1 MLANQ
6 EQEPPPPPP
15 LGKVSLLQLAENS
28 MAQAMLIFL
37 MADLRNLSATG
48 RIRTKFDY
56 LSISSDNCSRQRARD
71 FIGYPQSNRPPD
83 DLEHNNSTGG
93 VRAIHIMAVLLLE
106 ITRASDER
114 RLAKGELQKS
124 DSIVLD
130 SDDSEEDQYF
140 GRADLQSASG
150 LPALLRGYHSM
161 LAEDIVR
168 DIPLISKAEWPLDPR
183 HEEEN
188 QFDRSLVSRPDF
200 DFDVEDD
207 EEEKLFSTV
216 FGWPVAD
223 SIGQSIR
230 QALGQ
235 ETSKQGEPLQELANL
250 QDSLFVNAELHSS
263 NGSSEFYSKG
273 EIIEL
278 LEQAIEK
285 KDFARLGFMRSF
297 FKEGS
302 ICSLLLESK
311 SEMVWLNDWHLKHEC
326 TYAISVD
333 REKKKIFLTLR
344 GSRSR
349 SDSAQ
354 AFDVSFT
361 ATGNPVQEHYPG
373 RPRNVR
379 IRGIYHKYLFRVRK
393 DTGTTK
399 YDEIVARLA
408 CYCNELGSGVT
419 ISMTGHSVGAAL
431 ATLVAF
437 YASTDPRFN
446 RNGAIEVVTFGCPYI
461 GGYKFADA
469 VMHQEAKGLIRIARF
484 HNARDGAAHLPPTL
498 FSFSKRGATYFHN
511 GIDIKFPLVRQ
522 GVFKIFGQPQPIV
535 KYNGRKSFLSS
546 AMQQVKDFY
555 FFNLPLRF
563 WMLYKMHPLVEHQK
577 RLRLVNLLKDP
588 SSSPLVRYSLEEL
601 YEIRDELN

>member
-1 MLANQ
+1 MASSQVLANQ
-6 EQEPPPPPP
+6 EQQPPPP
-15 LGKVSLLQLAENS
+15 LEKVSLLQLAENS

-56 LSISSDNCSRQRARD
+56 LSIPSDDCSRQRARD
-71 FIGYPQSNRPPD
+71 FIGHPQSNRPPEDTD
-83 DLEHNNSTGG
+83 DNNSTGG

-114 RLAKGELQKS
+114 RLAKGELPKS
-124 DSIVLD
+124 ESMILD

-140 GRADLQSASG
+140 GRADLQKASG
-150 LPALLRGYHSM
+150 LPALLKGYHNM
-161 LAEDIVR
+161 LAADILR
-168 DIPLISKAEWPLDPR
+168 NIPLISKTEWPLDPR
-183 HEEEN
+183 HQEEN
-188 QFDRSLVSRPDF
+188 QFDPTQLSRPDF

-207 EEEKLFSTV
+207 EEEKLFGTV
-216 FGWPVAD
+216 FGWPAAD
-223 SIGQSIR
+223 SIGHTIR

-235 ETSKQGEPLQELANL
+235 DTSRQGEPLHDLANL
-250 QDSLFVNAELHSS
+250 QDSLFTNAELHSS
-263 NGSSEFYSKG
+263 GSSEFYNKG

-285 KDFARLGFMRSF
+285 KDFDRLGFMRSF

-361 ATGNPVQEHYPG
+361 ATGNPVQEFYPG
-373 RPRNVR
+373 KQRNVR
-379 IRGIYHKYLFRVRK
+379 IRGVYHKYLFRVRK
-393 DTGTTK
+393 DTATTK

-408 CYCNELGSGVT
+408 CYCNELGYGVT

-469 VMHQEAKGLIRIARF
+469 VMHQEAKGLLRIARF
-484 HNARDGAAHLPPTL
+484 HNARDGVAHLPPTL
-498 FSFSKRGATYFHN
+498 FSLSKRGATYFNN
-511 GIDIKFPLVRQ
+511 GIDISLPLVRQ
-522 GVFKIFGQPQPIV
+522 GIFKIFGQPQPIV
-535 KYNGRKSFLSS
+535 KYNGRKSFLRSS
-546 AMQQVKDFY
+546 MQQIKVSY
-555 FFNLPLRF
+555 AHCEVVGSLTSRRSRIRPG
-563 WMLYKMHPLVEHQK
+563 
-577 RLRLVNLLKDP
+577 LLF
-588 SSSPLVRYSLEEL
+588 L
-601 YEIRDELN
+601 